1 MQGMISRDISADMGE
16 MVLIE
21 GGRFHMGSDRYYPE
35 EAPVRAVEVGSFLID
50 VHPVTNRQFAEFVHA
65 TKYVTVAEQAPD
77 PADFPGALKHKL
89 NPGALVFKPSPRP
102 IPTDD
107 WHQWWTYKAGAQWRR
122 PEAKTSVI
130 AGRLDHP
137 VTCIAFEDAA
147 ALAARAGKALPSEAQ
162 WEYAARG
169 GLDSKDFAWG
179 DSFMPEGKPIA
190 NTWPGADFPCG
201 RNSARRPFRTSR
213 IGSFPANGYGLFDM
227 IGNVWEGRTDWYT
240 PTPGAHSPCCGGV
253 PADSYVPCQPEIRI
267 PRRVVKGGSF
277 LCAPN
282 YCVRYRPAARHPQMV
297 DTGTVH
303 IGFRCVAA
311 APG

>member
-1 MQGMISRDISADMGE
+1 M
-16 MVLIE
+16 
-21 GGRFHMGSDRYYPE
+21 
-35 EAPVRAVEVGSFLID
+35 
-50 VHPVTNRQFAEFVHA
+50 
-65 TKYVTVAEQAPD
+65 
-77 PADFPGALKHKL
+77 
-89 NPGALVFKPSPRP
+89 
-102 IPTDD
+102 
-107 WHQWWTYKAGAQWRR
+107 
-122 PEAKTSVI
+122 
-130 AGRLDHP
+130 
-137 VTCIAFEDAA
+137 
-147 ALAARAGKALPSEAQ
+147 
-162 WEYAARG
+162 EYAARG

-190 NTWPGADFPCG
+190 NTWPGADFPCE